1 MDAEEYE
8 QIPWAN
14 LVADAQPSID
24 KRVYIAG
31 GILAAIVVLFIGAR
45 AFGGGTVIQAAPA
58 PEPVAVA
65 DATPFDL
72 GPDSPFAPPP
82 LAPIVSV
89 SEADL
94 MAGVGEPS
102 GDFTAAANAIP
113 RLKAEWFVTD
123 FFTRDGSPETLAS
136 LELALATG
144 EVAAELPHHEHDGFG
159 VFVEWAKT
167 FEVVDHGSWVE
178 VSVAYRTVHEE
189 GGGFVRDPVRAVSV
203 ALTVGPDGWLVDALP
218 LEIDLP

>member
-14 LVADAQPSID
+14 LVADAQPGID

-94 MAGVGEPS
+94 MAGVGETFGDPS
-102 GDFTAAANAIP
+102 ASGNETPKLI
-113 RLKAEWFVTD
+113 AEWFVTD
-123 FFTRDGSPETLAS
+123 FFTRDGSAETLAS
-136 LELALATG
+136 LESVLAGDET
-144 EVAAELPHHEHDGFG
+144 AAELPHREHDGFG
-159 VFVEWAKT
+159 AFVEWAKT
-167 FEVVDHGSWVE
+167 FDVVDHETGVE

-189 GGGFVRDPVRAVSV
+189 EGGFVRDPVRAVSV
-203 ALTVGPDGWLVDALP
+203 VLTVGPDGWLVDALP
-218 LEIDLP
+218 LDIDLP